1 MKCSDDNPESRGAQ
15 KVEAVALETAGETMD
30 KEAKEMGTDSAA
42 FNQEFKATM
51 TLTSVSSLKK

>member
-42 FNQEFKATM
+42 FNQGFKATM
-51 TLTSVSSLKK
+51 TLTSVS

>member
-1 MKCSDDNPESRGAQ
+1 MKCSDDNPESRGVL

-42 FNQEFKATM
+42 FNQGFKATM